1 MQLLSTKKNK
11 LLLLL
16 PTCLVYVV
24 YIILPILVS
33 LYYSFTKY
41 SGISKPRLYGLKNY
55 IRLLDDP
62 YFWIALKNTAIILGI
77 SILLLGI
84 GAFFV
89 AMLLNQPMRGVNV
102 CKALIFAPAIIAS
115 IIAGVIWGY
124 LLDPVTGLVNNVL
137 RAIGLDKLALEWIGG
152 KTLSP
157 YSIAFVYFWQQAG
170 YIAAIYLA
178 GLKTIPNEMMEAA
191 AVDGTNFWQRLL
203 HVTIPALR
211 DTFVS
216 VGILIITGSMKIFE
230 TVQQLTGGGP
240 THYSETLVTYAYN
253 TTFARGEYGYG
264 MALATAT
271 FLISL
276 ILMGIYTSAARERL
290 RGPAMRVRKKLGVCY
305 VLMVL
310 LTIAIVI
317 PIIWLV
323 FISMKPNSEIMN
335 NPLSLPNALD
345 FGNYVSALQTLD
357 LFTLYKNTAFIAVCS
372 LAVEIVITFSSAVG
386 LTRLYYRSDGVRSGL
401 QGFLQ
406 LGLAVSPFIL
416 LFPIYKINKFLGFS
430 QQLSLIL
437 PYIATSISFNTLLFT
452 AYLRTVPKELDE
464 AALMD
469 GVSLWQLMTKI
480 LVPIAKPVLA
490 TVIIFNLLYIWNE
503 YPFASIMIEKPAYY
517 TISRGIAAF
526 QGQYNIDYGGLA
538 AYSVM
543 VLLPELVFYGIFQ
556 RHVVDG
562 MTVGAVKG

>member
-55 IRLLDDP
+55 TRLLDDP

-276 ILMGIYTSAARERL
+276 ILMGIYTLLL
-290 RGPAMRVRKKLGVCY
+290 RGK
-305 VLMVL
+305 
-310 LTIAIVI
+310 
-317 PIIWLV
+317 
-323 FISMKPNSEIMN
+323 
-335 NPLSLPNALD
+335 D
-345 FGNYVSALQTLD
+345 
-357 LFTLYKNTAFIAVCS
+357 
-372 LAVEIVITFSSAVG
+372 
-386 LTRLYYRSDGVRSGL
+386 
-401 QGFLQ
+401 
-406 LGLAVSPFIL
+406 
-416 LFPIYKINKFLGFS
+416 
-430 QQLSLIL
+430 
-437 PYIATSISFNTLLFT
+437 
-452 AYLRTVPKELDE
+452 
-464 AALMD
+464 
-469 GVSLWQLMTKI
+469 
-480 LVPIAKPVLA
+480 
-490 TVIIFNLLYIWNE
+490 
-503 YPFASIMIEKPAYY
+503 
-517 TISRGIAAF
+517 
-526 QGQYNIDYGGLA
+526 
-538 AYSVM
+538 
-543 VLLPELVFYGIFQ
+543 
-556 RHVVDG
+556 
-562 MTVGAVKG
+562 

>member
-276 ILMGIYTSAARERL
+276 ILMGIYTLLLRL
-290 RGPAMRVRKKLGVCY
+290 LGGIPAM
-305 VLMVL
+305 
-310 LTIAIVI
+310 T
-317 PIIWLV
+317 
-323 FISMKPNSEIMN
+323 PNSEIMN

>member
-16 PTCLVYVV
+16 PTCLVYAV

-55 IRLLDDP
+55 IRLLEDP
-62 YFWIALKNTAIILGI
+62 YFWIALKNT
-77 SILLLGI
+77 
-84 GAFFV
+84 
-89 AMLLNQPMRGVNV
+89 
-102 CKALIFAPAIIAS
+102 AIIAS

-137 RAIGLDKLALEWIGG
+137 RAVGLDKLALEWIGG

-178 GLKTIPNEMMEAA
+178 GLKTIPHEMLEAA

-211 DTFVS
+211 DTFIS

-264 MALATAT
+264 MALASAT

-276 ILMGIYTSAARERL
+276 ILIGIYTLLLL
-290 RGPAMRVRKKLGVCY
+290 RRK
-305 VLMVL
+305 
-310 LTIAIVI
+310 
-317 PIIWLV
+317 
-323 FISMKPNSEIMN
+323 
-335 NPLSLPNALD
+335 D
-345 FGNYVSALQTLD
+345 
-357 LFTLYKNTAFIAVCS
+357 
-372 LAVEIVITFSSAVG
+372 
-386 LTRLYYRSDGVRSGL
+386 
-401 QGFLQ
+401 
-406 LGLAVSPFIL
+406 
-416 LFPIYKINKFLGFS
+416 
-430 QQLSLIL
+430 
-437 PYIATSISFNTLLFT
+437 
-452 AYLRTVPKELDE
+452 
-464 AALMD
+464 
-469 GVSLWQLMTKI
+469 
-480 LVPIAKPVLA
+480 
-490 TVIIFNLLYIWNE
+490 
-503 YPFASIMIEKPAYY
+503 
-517 TISRGIAAF
+517 
-526 QGQYNIDYGGLA
+526 
-538 AYSVM
+538 
-543 VLLPELVFYGIFQ
+543 
-556 RHVVDG
+556 
-562 MTVGAVKG
+562 

>member
-178 GLKTIPNEMMEAA
+178 GLKTIPHEMMEAA

-203 HVTIPALR
+203 YVTIPALR

-216 VGILIITGSMKIFE
+216 VGIPIITGSMKIFE

-253 TTFARGEYGYG
+253 TTLQEQMVLKLSVQQESVVYTRGTGTPADEAKVES
-264 MALATAT
+264 MD
-271 FLISL
+271 FLIFNHDGKIVYHQHPVLEWTGNEYKTTVNIPSATGEHTLYLIANYPKEAGTIHTLQDLESRICTSTKALVKPPFVMATRRITLSSL
-276 ILMGIYTSAARERL
+276 NMIAIRNAMESDGSNGFSLKRNVAKFSVGVADNNFELISINWLGCPVSASVLADVDYTS
-290 RGPAMRVRKKLGVCY
+290 PS
-305 VLMVL
+305 
-310 LTIAIVI
+310 T
-317 PIIWLV
+317 
-323 FISMKPNSEIMN
+323 
-335 NPLSLPNALD
+335 LS
-345 FGNYVSALQTLD
+345 VS
-357 LFTLYKNTAFIAVCS
+357 S
-372 LAVEIVITFSSAVG
+372 LAPSSN
-386 LTRLYYRSDGVRSGL
+386 
-401 QGFLQ
+401 
-406 LGLAVSPFIL
+406 
-416 LFPIYKINKFLGFS
+416 PIYLYQIRKMGLDAHKGFHIVVHGKYTAADGTEREGYYK
-430 QQLSLIL
+430 LRLCTIDDATGEKVPL
-437 PYIATSISFNTLLFT
+437 TSIVGN
-452 AYLRTVPKELDE
+452 D
-464 AALMD
+464 
-469 GVSLWQLMTKI
+469 
-480 LVPIAKPVLA
+480 
-490 TVIIFNLLYIWNE
+490 
-503 YPFASIMIEKPAYY
+503 YY
-517 TISRGIAAF
+517 KL
-526 QGQYNIDYGGLA
+526 NIR
-538 AYSVM
+538 SVTG
-543 VLLPELVFYGIFQ
+543 F
-556 RHVVDG
+556 
-562 MTVGAVKG
+562 GAWKRFSNRA

>member
-102 CKALIFAPAIIAS
+102 CKAL
-115 IIAGVIWGY
+115 
-124 LLDPVTGLVNNVL
+124 
-137 RAIGLDKLALEWIGG
+137 
-152 KTLSP
+152 
-157 YSIAFVYFWQQAG
+157 IAFVYFWQQAG

-276 ILMGIYTSAARERL
+276 ILMGIYTLLL
-290 RGPAMRVRKKLGVCY
+290 RGK
-305 VLMVL
+305 
-310 LTIAIVI
+310 
-317 PIIWLV
+317 
-323 FISMKPNSEIMN
+323 
-335 NPLSLPNALD
+335 D
-345 FGNYVSALQTLD
+345 
-357 LFTLYKNTAFIAVCS
+357 
-372 LAVEIVITFSSAVG
+372 
-386 LTRLYYRSDGVRSGL
+386 
-401 QGFLQ
+401 
-406 LGLAVSPFIL
+406 
-416 LFPIYKINKFLGFS
+416 
-430 QQLSLIL
+430 
-437 PYIATSISFNTLLFT
+437 
-452 AYLRTVPKELDE
+452 
-464 AALMD
+464 
-469 GVSLWQLMTKI
+469 
-480 LVPIAKPVLA
+480 
-490 TVIIFNLLYIWNE
+490 
-503 YPFASIMIEKPAYY
+503 
-517 TISRGIAAF
+517 
-526 QGQYNIDYGGLA
+526 
-538 AYSVM
+538 
-543 VLLPELVFYGIFQ
+543 
-556 RHVVDG
+556 
-562 MTVGAVKG
+562 